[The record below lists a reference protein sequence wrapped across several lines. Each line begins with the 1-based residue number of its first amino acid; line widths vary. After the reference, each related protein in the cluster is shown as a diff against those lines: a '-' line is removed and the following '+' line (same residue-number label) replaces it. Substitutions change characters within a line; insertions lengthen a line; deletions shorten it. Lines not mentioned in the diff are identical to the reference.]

1 MLFATLLALT
11 AAHPPSSGEE
21 IAEQEEKNIASPD
34 ELIVR
39 FLKIE
44 KSYKNK
50 WMFQPEIV
58 EQQNFWPPVH
68 LRGLR

>member
-1 MLFATLLALT
+1 MNAFSSSLKTFIFSLLFATLLALT

-50 WMFQPEIV
+50 
-58 EQQNFWPPVH
+58 
-68 LRGLR
+68 